1 MFQQRIQSQ
10 GWSLPHLE
18 LSGNQF
24 LVNGN
29 LLCPQASSVHLQNA
43 HGGYACRHVHCCK
56 NSMPGH
62 MSTCANKE
70 RRILAL
76 YRLLQWGKA
85 SDTKDF
91 LNMCKTSG
99 TTINRKTGDRKR
111 AAHIFLHVLPQD
123 MQAAIRKG
131 VQHVILICTID
142 CYSYLILQSQLHSLV
157 NVGTALCLL
166 LLVYTL

>member
-18 LSGNQF
+18 LSGNQI

-76 YRLLQWGKA
+76 YRLLVGLYIL
-85 SDTKDF
+85 SRHPRTF
-91 LNMCKTSG
+91 LMVNPWEELQKYWV
-99 TTINRKTGDRKR
+99 D
-111 AAHIFLHVLPQD
+111 
-123 MQAAIRKG
+123 AIR
-131 VQHVILICTID
+131 
-142 CYSYLILQSQLHSLV
+142 
-157 NVGTALCLL
+157 
-166 LLVYTL
+166 